1 MSKLSLI
8 NLNKTYHNG
17 AHALKDFSLD
27 INDHEFVVV
36 LGKSGCGKTT
46 LLRMIS
52 GLDNPD
58 SGEIL
63 MDNEIIND
71 VDPTK
76 RDVAMVFQS
85 YALYPQMT
93 AYQNLSIPLRTKL
106 IRKQL
111 FDKKGNPILSPNYQK
126 IEELKK
132 QIEQS
137 STKDEKKQLKNKIKE
152 LKNNPTEPTFDML
165 PYTPEEID
173 QKVREV
179 ANQLDI
185 TPFLDQRAS
194 TLSGGQ
200 KQRVALGK
208 AMVRAPKVLLMDEP
222 LSNLDTKLK
231 NQALSLIQKVHH
243 QCNAITIYVTHDQ
256 NESMSLADKLV
267 VMKDGYIQQVG
278 TPLEVFNNPKNI
290 FVATFL
296 GTPPINIIEL
306 DELKTKESLI
316 GIRPENISINPIE
329 NGIEIPVICEYCELL
344 GHDLYC
350 YSQFKEQRI
359 IIKLPDRT
367 KIETE
372 QEFKIYIDPNKI
384 LYFNKETGERIY

>member
-8 NLNKTYHNG
+8 NLNKTYPHG
-17 AHALKDFSLD
+17 AHALKDFSLV
-27 INDHEFVVV
+27 INDHEFVVI

-46 LLRMIS
+46 LLRLIS

-58 SGEIL
+58 SGEIV
-63 MDNEIIND
+63 MDDKVIND
-71 VDPTK
+71 IDPTK

-93 AYQNLSIPLRTKL
+93 AYQNLSIPLKTKL
-106 IRKQL
+106 VRKQL
-111 FDKKGNPILSPNYQK
+111 FDKNNNPVLSPDYQK
-126 IEELKK
+126 IESLKKQIKQSKDKVEKTELKK
-132 QIEQS
+132 QI
-137 STKDEKKQLKNKIKE
+137 KE
-152 LKNNPTEPTFDML
+152 LKTNPTELTFDWL

-173 QKVREV
+173 TKVKEV

-185 TPFLDQRAS
+185 TPFLNQRAS

-231 NQALSLIQKVHH
+231 NQALVGIQKVHN
-243 QCNAITIYVTHDQ
+243 QCKAITIYVTHDQ

-267 VMKDGYIQQVG
+267 VMKDGCIQQVG
-278 TPLEVFNNPKNI
+278 TPLEVFKNPKNI

-306 DELKTKESLI
+306 ENMNGSLI
-316 GIRPENISINPIE
+316 GVRPDNISIYPIKD
-329 NGIEIPVICEYCELL
+329 GIKTPVVCDYCELL

-350 YSQFKEQRI
+350 YSTFNEQRI
-359 IIKLPDRT
+359 IFKLPNKT
-367 KIETE
+367 KIEPE
-372 QEFKIYIDPNKI
+372 QKIDIYINPSEI
-384 LYFNKETGERIY
+384 LYFNKDTGERIY